1 MRKPLLAVLALAIA
15 GPAMA
20 QSGGGM
26 GGMGGM
32 RMPPPDHWM
41 TMDSVSQALTLT
53 AAERTAIQAQYD
65 SINLLLKRGVA
76 IRDSIRGSM
85 GQGGDMRAAMGT
97 ARQLLQPLQDQEDAL
112 VKAIR
117 GHLTADQ
124 AAKLDA
130 APPPRVLRQPRGG
143 MGGAPPGQ

>member
-1 MRKPLLAVLALAIA
+1 MRNPLLAIVALALA

-20 QSGGGM
+20 QGGGGM
-26 GGMGGM
+26 GGGM

-41 TMDSVSQALTLT
+41 TMDSVSQALSLT
-53 AAERTAIQAQYD
+53 AAERTAIQGSYD
-65 SINLLLKRGVA
+65 SINILLKRGVA

-85 GQGGDMRAAMGT
+85 SPGGDMRAAMT
-97 ARQLLQPLQDQEDAL
+97 AGRALLQPLQDQEDAL

-124 AAKLDA
+124 AAKFDA

-143 MGGAPPGQ
+143 MSGAPPGQ

>member
-1 MRKPLLAVLALAIA
+1 MRKPLLVIVALALA

-20 QSGGGM
+20 QGGGGM
-26 GGMGGM
+26 GGGM
-32 RMPPPDHWM
+32 RMGPPPDHWM
-41 TMDSVSQALTLT
+41 TMDSVSQALSLT
-53 AAERTAIQAQYD
+53 AAERTAIQGSYD
-65 SINLLLKRGVA
+65 SINILLKRGVA

-85 GQGGDMRAAMGT
+85 SGGGDMRAAMMS
-97 ARQLLQPLQDQEDAL
+97 ARAVLQPLQDQEDAL

-124 AAKLDA
+124 AAKFDA